1 MKKTV
6 RIIDKTLQNEG
17 VIFCDKIVE
26 LRIPLVLKKIEEK
39 VDGRAENKRFNP
51 IEAINLFALNFAI
64 KKEKNPVMI
73 IERIM
78 VKIKLNVI
86 EDVNSKNAKNKK
98 AEKLTIPS
106 RKSARLPV
114 NSE

>member
-26 LRIPLVLKKIEEK
+26 LIIPLVLKKIEEK
-39 VDGRAENKRFNP
+39 VDGRAENNKFNP
-51 IEAINLFALNFAI
+51 IDAINLFELNFDI
-64 KKEKNPVMI
+64 KKEKNPVIMI
-73 IERIM
+73 EDKS
-78 VKIKLNVI
+78 VKIILKKI
-86 EDVNSKNAKNKK
+86 EEVSLKNKK
-98 AEKLTIPS
+98 NINAEKLTIPS

>member
-1 MKKTV
+1 MIVIMFDCK
-6 RIIDKTLQNEG
+6 G
-17 VIFCDKIVE
+17 VIVCDKMEE
-26 LRIPLVLKKIEEK
+26 LKIPLVLKIIDEN
-39 VDGRAENKRFNP
+39 VDENKRFNP